1 MSHAAQVLNRAGK
14 LMFAVILLSLLVA
27 ILFGSFGLILP
38 RHQWTVWRVPI
49 LTAAGIT
56 VTLMIA
62 WANYSAA
69 RSWIIDG
76 LAALLGLTSAI
87 LGIAITLLIA
97 YGLNLHIIE
106 HSGSRNSFVYKM
118 TDSAILWYLLCC
130 AFIPTVPGAVGVWMA
145 RRRLREAG
153 RTSLPGMAARF
164 STLGLGLSAM
174 IGVMVAVAAI
184 YRRVTWP

>member
-1 MSHAAQVLNRAGK
+1 MSHAAQVVNRAGK
-14 LMFAVILLSLLVA
+14 LMFAVILVSILAA

-38 RHQWTVWRVPI
+38 DHQWTVWRVPI
-49 LTAAGIT
+49 LTTAGIT
-56 VTLMIA
+56 VTLLIA
-62 WANYSAA
+62 GANNAAA

-76 LAALLGLTSAI
+76 LAAVLGLTSAV

-97 YGLNLHIIE
+97 YGLNLHITE
-106 HSGSRNSFVYKM
+106 HTGSRDSLVYQM

-130 AFIPTVPGAVGVWMA
+130 AFVPTLPGAVGVWIA

-153 RTSLPGMAARF
+153 RTSLPGMAVRF

-174 IGVMVAVAAI
+174 IGVMVAVAAL

>member
-1 MSHAAQVLNRAGK
+1 MSFDAQVLNRAGK
-14 LMFAVILLSLLVA
+14 LVFSPILLSILVA

-38 RHQWTVWRVPI
+38 LDQWTVWRIPI
-49 LTAAGIT
+49 LITAGIT
-56 VTLMIA
+56 VTLLIA

-76 LAALLGLTSAI
+76 LAAVLGLTSAI

-97 YGLNLHIIE
+97 YGLNLHITE
-106 HSGSRNSFVYKM
+106 HTGSWDSFVYQM
-118 TDSAILWYLLCC
+118 TDSAILSYLLCC

-153 RTSLPGMAARF
+153 HTSLPGMAVRF

-174 IGVMVAVAAI
+174 IGVMVALAAL

>member
-1 MSHAAQVLNRAGK
+1 MSHAAQIVNRAGK
-14 LMFAVILLSLLVA
+14 LVFAVILLAILVA
-27 ILFGSFGLILP
+27 VLFGSFGLILP

-49 LTAAGIT
+49 LATAGIT
-56 VTLMIA
+56 VTLLIA

-76 LAALLGLTSAI
+76 LAAVLGLSSAI

-97 YGLNLHIIE
+97 YGLNLHITE
-106 HSGSRNSFVYKM
+106 HKGSRDSFVYQM
-118 TDSAILWYLLCC
+118 TDSAILWYTLGC
-130 AFIPTVPGAVGVWMA
+130 AFIPTVPGAVGVWIA

-153 RTSLPGMAARF
+153 RTSLAGTAVRF

-174 IGVMVAVAAI
+174 IGVMVAVAAL